1 VALTTEKAARMKG
14 AHTMNK
20 ESLIAAGFTEEQ
32 AAKIME
38 MHKKAIDG
46 NYVPKATFEAER
58 EKCKNLTAQ
67 IAERDKQIAELGTF
81 KGTAEQLKMKVAE
94 LEKQN
99 KEAREKFEA
108 DLLQVQKEAAIRLEI
123 ASSVIDPDD
132 VIPKLDQSKIVFKDG
147 KIVSGLTEQLEELK
161 KTKPHYFKT
170 EKKDPE
176 GIPPGWLFGKTPP
189 ESSDDMSG
197 DEKSEAELF
206 GEMLAS
212 FKLSSNTAAKKVA
225 ETYFK

>member
-1 VALTTEKAARMKG
+1 
-14 AHTMNK
+14 MNK

-67 IAERDKQIAELGTF
+67 VAERDKQIAELGTF
-81 KGTAEQLKMKVAE
+81 KGTAEQLQTKVAE

-99 KEAREKFEA
+99 KEAKDKFEA
-108 DLLQVQKEAAIRLEI
+108 DLLQAQKEAAIRFDI

-132 VIPKLDQSKIVFKDG
+132 VLPKLDQSKIVFKDG
-147 KIVSGLTEQLEELK
+147 KIVSGLTEQLDELK
-161 KTKPHYFKT
+161 KSKPHYFKT

-176 GIPPGWLFGKTPP
+176 GIPQGWLFGKTPP
-189 ESSDDMSG
+189 ESSDEGESG
-197 DEKSEAELF
+197 GEKSEAELF
-206 GEMLAS
+206 GEMLAG
-212 FKLSSNTAAKKVA
+212 FKLSSTTAAEKAA